1 MQQANIQLKQLQNLH
16 KLQCNK
22 VELTC
27 ILYKSIIQITQKH
40 TSRNWGK
47 KNATFTYIATTT
59 KHLAALL
66 IYLLAYKLQH
76 ELKTM
81 CNNT

>member
-1 MQQANIQLKQLQNLH
+1 MRALK
-16 KLQCNK
+16 
-22 VELTC
+22 ELTC
-27 ILYKSIIQITQKH
+27 ILYKSIIKITQNTH
-40 TSRNWGK
+40 QEIGE